1 MKPEIKIRVAAV
13 EDAQALLDIYGYYVE
28 KTAITYEYEV
38 PSLTEFQNRILHV
51 LENYPYLVT
60 EVNGKIVG
68 YAYAGRFHSRAAYG
82 WDAEMTVYLDKDS
95 RGIGIGQKLYDLLER
110 ILKEQGIVNAAALIT
125 PPDQEEDP
133 SVYNSK
139 HFHEKMGYKLAGELE
154 NCGYKFNRWHKTI
167 MMNKVIGEPKPNM
180 QPIKSFCEVREKFGI

>member
-1 MKPEIKIRVAAV
+1 MGNIKIRKVQAGDAA
-13 EDAQALLDIYGYYVE
+13 ALLAIYAPYVKE
-28 KTAITYEYEV
+28 TAISFEYEV
-38 PSLTEFQNRILHV
+38 PTLEEFTQRMQKIQKM
-51 LENYPYLVT
+51 YPYLVA
-60 EVNGKIVG
+60 ELDGKLVG

-82 WDAEMTVYLDKDS
+82 WNAEMTVYLDKDS